1 MQPEIVKKY
10 PFIDKWR
17 ANGYQ
22 YYVLPKDMLCS
33 GAELGLYLDECFL
46 YLILRDRMKLSFR
59 NAWYDDTGEIYILY
73 TRADAA
79 HYLGWSERKTVSV
92 FANLIN
98 AGLLLEKEQKPTR
111 RGAPRKPKRLYLRR
125 WVSPSALHSAESLK
139 NGGFPLFTKEN
150 IYGESDPYYIIPK
163 VFFEAPE
170 LQGLKIRSIMLYAI
184 ALDKLHLSLNFGR
197 VDPDGRVWCSLDNDS
212 VAKELG
218 CGKSS
223 LQIAYAELQEL
234 GLLVRERPR
243 DMSAYRVYLRDY
255 LPPEG
260 AKTDKVR
267 DLHVENRRDSQNL
280 RQDGPKFAPRN
291 ADICILDVQDL
302 QEEKLFSASNE
313 ERNLRA
319 SQSFSHPSL
328 SQPSSVSIGA
338 GAPDAAVPQK
348 DDNDFSSV
356 YAGLQD
362 RFDYPL
368 FCSYI
373 AKEKPER
380 QDLMFNLLDQAI
392 ELMAKDIA
400 IPGKYIRFG
409 REVLPK
415 DTVLLRYRDIDLYVL
430 YTLLKNMSG
439 RAEDIKNMS
448 VYLHKA
454 LLTAV
459 EDHGAAAFYTRKE
472 LEGRCV
478 DN

>member
-59 NAWYDDTGEIYILY
+59 NAWYDDAGEIYILY

-79 HYLGWSERKTVSV
+79 RYLGWSERKTISV

-98 AGLLLEKEQKPTR
+98 AGLLLEKEQKSTR

-139 NGGFPLFTKEN
+139 NGGFPQFTKEN

-170 LQGLKIRSIMLYAI
+170 FHGLKIRSVMLYAI

-197 VDPDGRVWCSLDNDS
+197 VDPDGRVWCNLDNDS

-223 LQIAYAELQEL
+223 LQIAYTELQEL

-243 DMSAYRVYLRDY
+243 DMSAYRIYLRDY

-260 AKTDKVR
+260 AKNDDVR
-267 DLHVENRRDSQNL
+267 DLHAENRQDAQDLHQDRLEFALRKPDICTQDTQNL
-280 RQDGPKFAPRN
+280 QAEN
-291 ADICILDVQDL
+291 
-302 QEEKLFSASNE
+302 LFSAANK
-313 ERNLRA
+313 ERNLHP

-328 SQPSSVSIGA
+328 SQPSLVSIGA
-338 GAPDAAVPQK
+338 GSPDATQK
-348 DDNDFSSV
+348 KEEISFDSA
-356 YAGLQD
+356 YAALQD

-368 FCSYI
+368 FCRYI
-373 AKEKPER
+373 AKEKPDR
-380 QDLMFNLLDQAI
+380 QDAIFNLLDQAI
-392 ELMAKDIA
+392 ELMAKDEVM
-400 IPGKYIRFG
+400 PGKYIRFG
-409 REVLPK
+409 QEVIPK
-415 DTVLLRYRDIDLYVL
+415 ETVMLRYRDIDLYVL
-430 YTLLKNMSG
+430 YTLLKNLSG

-448 VYLHKA
+448 VYLHRA
-454 LLTAV
+454 LLSAV

-472 LEGRCV
+472 LEGSCD

>member
-22 YYVLPKDMLCS
+22 YYVLPKDMLCC

-59 NAWYDDTGEIYILY
+59 NAWYDDSGEIFILY

-79 HYLGWSERKTVSV
+79 RYLGWSERKTISV

-98 AGLLLEKEQKPTR
+98 AGLLLEKEQKSTR

-139 NGGFPLFTKEN
+139 NGGFPLFSKDN
-150 IYGESDPYYIIPK
+150 IYSESDPYYIIPK

-184 ALDKLHLSLNFGR
+184 ALDKLHLSLSFGR
-197 VDPDGRVWCSLDNDS
+197 VDPDGRVWCNLDNEA

-218 CGKSS
+218 CGKNS
-223 LQIAYAELQEL
+223 LQMAYTELQEL

-243 DMSAYRVYLRDY
+243 DMSGYRIFLRDY

-260 AKTDKVR
+260 AKIEDSR
-267 DLHVENRRDSQNL
+267 NLHMEGGDDAQNL
-280 RQDGPKFAPRN
+280 RHEGLEFAPRKSGS
-291 ADICILDVQDL
+291 CIMDDQYLQD
-302 QEEKLFSASNE
+302 EKLIFASDKG
-313 ERNLRA
+313 RNLHP
-319 SQSFSHPSL
+319 SQSLSYPFL
-328 SQPSSVSIGA
+328 SQPSLVSIGA
-338 GAPDAAVPQK
+338 GAPDAPDLK
-348 DDNDFSSV
+348 KGMDFSSA
-356 YAGLQD
+356 YANLQD
-362 RFDYPL
+362 RLDYPL
-368 FCSYI
+368 FCRYI
-373 AKEKPER
+373 AIEAPER
-380 QDLMFNLLDQAI
+380 QDMMFNLLDQAI
-392 ELMAKDIA
+392 ELMAKDEA
-400 IPGKYIRFG
+400 MPGKYIRFG
-409 REVLPK
+409 QEIIPK
-415 DTVLLRYRDIDLYVL
+415 DTVMLRYRDIDLYVL
-430 YTLLKNMSG
+430 YTLLRNLSG
-439 RAEDIKNMS
+439 RAGDIKNMT

-459 EDHGAAAFYTRKE
+459 EDHGAATFYTRKE
-472 LEGRCV
+472 LEGS
-478 DN
+478 